1 MKLTAKP
8 VILFCAALIAVVMLT
23 FAVIELSQPAEAA
36 NLSVSD
42 SEGYLLRLENNEI
55 VVYKNG
61 IPTNTGIIISDMRDS
76 DRALLENGI
85 SAKTYEDILK
95 LIEDFSS

>member
-1 MKLTAKP
+1 LKLTAKP
-8 VILFCAALIAVVMLT
+8 IILFCASLIAIVMLT
-23 FAVIELSQPAEAA
+23 FAVIELSQPAKAA
-36 NLSVSD
+36 NLPEIEN
-42 SEGYLLRLENNEI
+42 EGYLLRLENNEI